1 MIESIKDMSGE
12 QNVLSTSIYDAVC
25 DCLTRLHDNAD
36 MELEEMCTMFLTHVL
51 SITKGTHGY
60 VACSSSLD
68 PEKMK
73 FVTSI
78 NMDEFIRHFDTKTY
92 KPNRTFVTPPNLR
105 DRWMLIPLLSHKK
118 LHGVIGFE
126 YNLTGQQGN
135 LTLATR
141 LEPLVPHLMTTA
153 LDVFMSKRIVS
164 TQQDLFLST
173 ISHEIRTPLNGIVG
187 MSRILKESQPL
198 TDEQKSYM
206 NVVSECTYQLLELI
220 NDILDFSKM
229 DCDQFSLD
237 LSVPV
242 DLRACLEE
250 VYDLVYLR
258 VQEKKVSL
266 WCEVKEDVPLYIVG
280 DKKRVRQVI
289 LNLVNNAIKFTDR
302 GQIHIFVYTRD
313 FCSNE
318 HKTDTCKN
326 EQRRE
331 YQLHVEVKDTGVGIP
346 ESKKDVI
353 FKNFQ
358 QVRTQKPNADG
369 VGLGLAIC
377 KKLCKIMG
385 GDIEVKW
392 SALGK
397 GTCMHFF
404 LPITLPP
411 PEFNE
416 LKDKEECMELLCDK
430 KILLI
435 DSDVSRR
442 MKWTESLVKMNTRPQ
457 VCSTLEEG
465 ALFLK
470 SMEFDACIRCAYD
483 HSNTTLP
490 SDQSI
495 PTLIIDNT
503 VYLSSLCLTLG
514 TLFKKQKI
522 PSTTQR
528 SIITSDTSKLVS
540 ADILVVE
547 DNPYNMMV
555 ICEMLKKFGFDDK
568 MIDKA
573 VTGPEAIQKGISK
586 QYDIILMDLLLPI
599 VDGISAAVQILT
611 HYRNRCP
618 KHLRFSVDKYEHLLP
633 TIIALTAMVTPDTQS
648 KCKSSGFK
656 GFLTKPI
663 DKEELDTML
672 TIVLKRR
679 QTKTS
684 RHEQSHH
691 VDQTVHTKSNGQLDL
706 KNIMKFQSKTNKSV

>member
-1 MIESIKDMSGE
+1 
-12 QNVLSTSIYDAVC
+12 
-25 DCLTRLHDNAD
+25 
-36 MELEEMCTMFLTHVL
+36 
-51 SITKGTHGY
+51 
-60 VACSSSLD
+60 
-68 PEKMK
+68 
-73 FVTSI
+73 
-78 NMDEFIRHFDTKTY
+78 
-92 KPNRTFVTPPNLR
+92 
-105 DRWMLIPLLSHKK
+105 
-118 LHGVIGFE
+118 
-126 YNLTGQQGN
+126 
-135 LTLATR
+135 
-141 LEPLVPHLMTTA
+141 MTTA
-153 LDVFMSKRIVS
+153 LDMFMSKHTVA

-237 LSVPV
+237 LSIPV
-242 DLRACLEE
+242 DMRACLEE

-280 DKKRVRQVI
+280 DKKRIRQVI

-302 GQIHIFVYTRD
+302 GQIHIFVYTSDSHRD
-313 FCSNE
+313 E
-318 HKTDTCKN
+318 HIR
-326 EQRRE
+326 EQ
-331 YQLHVEVKDTGVGIP
+331 QLHIEVKDTGVGIP

-377 KKLCKIMG
+377 KKLCKVMG

-404 LPITLPP
+404 LPMKLPP
-411 PEFNE
+411 QEFNE
-416 LKDKEECMELLCDK
+416 LKDKEECMDLLRDK

-435 DSDVSRR
+435 DPDVYRR

-457 VCSTLEEG
+457 ACSTPEEG

-470 SMEFDACIRCAYD
+470 SMDFDACIRYAYD
-483 HSNTTLP
+483 QSNKSSDQSNTS
-490 SDQSI
+490 SDHPMPILTHSDHSI

-503 VYLSSLCLTLG
+503 VYLSTLCVTLG
-514 TLFKKQKI
+514 TLFKKQKT
-522 PSTTQR
+522 PSSVRR
-528 SIITSDTSKLVS
+528 SLLTSDTSKSVS

-618 KHLRFSVDKYEHLLP
+618 KHLRFSVDKYDHLLP
-633 TIIALTAMVTPDTQS
+633 TIIALTAMVTPDTQA

-679 QTKTS
+679 QTKATS
-684 RHEQSHH
+684 NDGKKKR
-691 VDQTVHTKSNGQLDL
+691 
-706 KNIMKFQSKTNKSV
+706 

>member
-1 MIESIKDMSGE
+1 MSCEIEQKVFSS
-12 QNVLSTSIYDAVC
+12 SIYDAIC
-25 DCLTRLHDNAD
+25 DCLTRLHENND
-36 MELEEMCTMFLTHVL
+36 MELEEMCAMFMTHVL
-51 SITKGTHGY
+51 SITKGSHGY

-78 NMDEFIRHFDTKTY
+78 NMDEFIRQFDTKTY

-105 DRWMLIPLLSHKK
+105 DRWMLVPLSSHKK

-126 YNLTGQQGN
+126 YNLTSQQEKQTLSTL
-135 LTLATR
+135 LT
-141 LEPLVPHLMTTA
+141 PLVPHLMTTA
-153 LDVFMSKRIVS
+153 LDAFMSKRTVV

-187 MSRILKESQPL
+187 MSRIMKESQPL

-229 DCDQFSLD
+229 DCDQFNLD
-237 LSVPV
+237 LSTPV

-258 VQEKKVSL
+258 VQEKKISL
-266 WCEVKEDVPLYIVG
+266 WCEVKEDIPLYIVG
-280 DKKRVRQVI
+280 DKKRIRQVI

-302 GQIHIFVYTRD
+302 GQINIVAYMH
-313 FCSNE
+313 SN
-318 HKTDTCKN
+318 TQ
-326 EQRRE
+326 EQQ
-331 YQLHVEVKDTGVGIP
+331 QLHIEVKDTGVGIP
-346 ESKKDVI
+346 ESKKDII

-385 GDIEVKW
+385 GDIDVKW
-392 SALGK
+392 SVLGK

-404 LPITLPP
+404 LPIKLPP
-411 PEFNE
+411 SEFHE
-416 LKDKEECMELLCDK
+416 LKNKEECMELLRDK

-435 DSDVSRR
+435 DPDVSRR
-442 MKWTESLVKMNTRPQ
+442 MKWIESLVIMNTRPQ
-457 VCSTLEEG
+457 ACSTPEEG

-470 SMEFDACIRCAYD
+470 SMEFDACIRYAYD
-483 HSNTTLP
+483 NSSTYSSNPSTNTTHP
-490 SDQSI
+490 IPSI

-503 VYLSSLCLTLG
+503 VHLSTLCITLG
-514 TLFKKQKI
+514 TLFKKQKT
-522 PSTTQR
+522 PLTAHR
-528 SIITSDTSKLVS
+528 SLLTPFESKSIS

-618 KHLRFSVDKYEHLLP
+618 KHLRFSIDKYDHLLP
-633 TIIALTAMVTPDTQS
+633 TIIALTAMVTPDTQT

-679 QTKTS
+679 QIKMI
-684 RHEQSHH
+684 
-691 VDQTVHTKSNGQLDL
+691 SNDG
-706 KNIMKFQSKTNKSV
+706 KKKR